1 MLPIYTLARTPG
13 ATDTVEW
20 TSICHSK
27 QPFIMIH
34 HSPTYEKSRWVHEE
48 RKRPFEVCY
57 RSSKSVGWTALS
69 HHATLAAAE
78 SASRRAAKE
87 WAKFLADVQKAKK
100 VGNHDHV

>member
-34 HSPTYEKSRWVHEE
+34 YSRTYEKSRWVSED
-48 RKRPFEVCY
+48 RKRPFAVSY
-57 RSSKSVGWTALS
+57 RSPKSVGWMDIS

-78 SASRRAAKE
+78 KAARRQRKSGRSSTPRMAMTNARS
-87 WAKFLADVQKAKK
+87 
-100 VGNHDHV
+100 